1 MQSYKVCWWKYWAR
15 CPRCCT
21 SKMTLP
27 GPEVARLLDEFKIF
41 HTVDE
46 QGVLKHLDSSRSVA
60 KQFLSD
66 VKIFL
71 GVVINRLI

>member
-1 MQSYKVCWWKYWAR
+1 
-15 CPRCCT
+15 
-21 SKMTLP
+21 MTLP